1 MTTQTV
7 GTPLSRALKK
17 RLESTKRSFYF
28 LTRSPLA
35 TIGLAVVIA
44 YVLIAIVGPEII
56 GGNPLMMKQYY
67 LFQGHSIVFN
77 PLPPF
82 KYSQFPLGTT
92 FGGYSIYEGI
102 VKGARND
109 LILASAVVISG
120 ALIGVVLGSIAGY
133 KGGVLGEAI
142 MRVTDIFLSLPTI
155 VIALAFLTVLGRYE
169 NVMIGALIIIWWPTY
184 TRVVR
189 GQVLTVREQKYV
201 EASVAAGSSSLRTV
215 IKHIIPNS
223 IYPIFVQM
231 SLDYGNV
238 ILTLAALFFLGFTF
252 AGPGFAE
259 WGNIISAAS
268 NSAYAGAALYNYPWT
283 ITIPGLVI
291 LLFVLS
297 LNLFGDGLRDVLD
310 PRMRR

>member
-169 NVMIGALIIIWWPTY
+169 NVMIGALIIIW
-184 TRVVR
+184 
-189 GQVLTVREQKYV
+189 
-201 EASVAAGSSSLRTV
+201 
-215 IKHIIPNS
+215 
-223 IYPIFVQM
+223 
-231 SLDYGNV
+231 
-238 ILTLAALFFLGFTF
+238 
-252 AGPGFAE
+252 
-259 WGNIISAAS
+259 
-268 NSAYAGAALYNYPWT
+268 
-283 ITIPGLVI
+283 
-291 LLFVLS
+291 
-297 LNLFGDGLRDVLD
+297 
-310 PRMRR
+310 